1 MKTRLISNNAERFV
15 KALELTTLS
24 GAELA
29 RELGLENDQNI
40 TNWKKRGVP
49 ANKISAVALA
59 LGLRREWLEYG
70 DLPMYPDDAEVVY
83 GFTDD
88 GESYEMTSVVPWNPN
103 DSAEKDDLVFCL
115 SDHSGAP
122 LDSSTMGTQDAG
134 RNSVKLDSSTLK
146 NCGVKA
152 DNAIFV
158 KNLGNSNHPLLPHGA
173 VIGIDKALTRIVDGE
188 LYALTHDGAF
198 RVKFLQRLSSGAIQL
213 KSFNSEENPDEEYSM
228 DQVLEQRIVIL
239 GRVFWWSVSRPLG
252 TASLLQSKQTVLTK
266 KQT

>member
-15 KALELTTLS
+15 KALELTNTG

-29 RELGLENDQNI
+29 RVLGLENDQNI

-70 DLPMYPDDAEVVY
+70 DLPMFTDEAEIVY

-88 GESYEMTSVVPWNPN
+88 GESYEMTSVVPSSPDN
-103 DSAEKDDLVFCL
+103 SIEKDDLVFFL
-115 SDHSGAP
+115 ADQSGAP
-122 LDSSTMGTQDAG
+122 LDSSQVATHGAHKRRVT
-134 RNSVKLDSSTLK
+134 LDRATLK
-146 NCGVKA
+146 ECGVKA
-152 DNAIFV
+152 DNAVFMLNV
-158 KNLGNSNHPLLPHGA
+158 GNSNHPLLPHGA
-173 VIGIDKALTRIVDGE
+173 VVGIDKAFTRIVDSE
-188 LYALTHDGAF
+188 LYALTHNGSL
-198 RVKFLQRLSSGAIQL
+198 RVRFLQRLSSGAIRQ
-213 KSFNSEENPDEEYSM
+213 KCFNFEEYPDKEYSM

-252 TASLLQSKQTVLTK
+252 SA
-266 KQT
+266 